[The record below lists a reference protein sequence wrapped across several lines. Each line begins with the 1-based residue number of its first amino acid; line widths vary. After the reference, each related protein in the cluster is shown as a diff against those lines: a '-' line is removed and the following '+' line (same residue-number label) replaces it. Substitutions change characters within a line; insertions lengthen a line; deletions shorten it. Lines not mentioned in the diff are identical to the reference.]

1 MKKLIALLL
10 VCFVMV
16 NASFVY
22 ADTQSQEIN
31 NVLEAIK
38 PRIPSTDEYDEFS
51 SSVSDLNGKK
61 QYHFTWSKN
70 DDENGNYASMN
81 VRVNSKGI
89 ITSFDFYNDKLHDY
103 DNSVSIKRISSD
115 EALKSAEEML
125 KKLNPDIAQ
134 TLKISKTQKNES
146 LYARQFNFKVERYEN
161 SIPVIGNTGSISLS
175 HDAKT
180 LVSFYMNYDDIDFSN
195 ENNFISREEAID
207 SFYNNF
213 KMTLKYADNYKDG
226 DKKIVLQYEP
236 EFDYGAYVNEY
247 ISAIDA
253 SVVKRDSTDEIYR
266 FATSDSVAN
275 EKAMLAGG
283 SSSLT
288 EIEIKEIEKIS
299 GLLSIEDAEKL
310 VRSNKVI
317 DINKNYNLAQS
328 RLNRDYENKD
338 KYIYNL
344 RFENSE
350 EERIYTINVYLDAS
364 NGKIIRFYKNG
375 KYSEEK
381 NVTEAEA
388 LKKANETVKI
398 LAKEHFGEKP
408 DFVLEEKEEYNGNYR
423 YIRYVNDIVYDGN
436 SVSVGINLA
445 DGSVDSYSIYYSDYD
460 FPSTN
465 EVISDK
471 DACDKLF
478 EQIDYSVKYL
488 PMTSESKA
496 VPVYASDANSFIVD
510 AFSGKLMYPEESETI
525 LPYDDI
531 KDHYA
536 ENAVN
541 TLKKYG
547 IGFEGGSFLPDKNI
561 TQKDF
566 VALLTSAFSY
576 RQPVVIKANLDYNE
590 FYLNAKNNGIVKEGE
605 YNPEKEIT
613 RMEAAVMLVR
623 AIGAEKIAE
632 LEDIF
637 VTVFSDVSENKG
649 YVAILNAMNVIS
661 GDEYKNFNP
670 SHNLSRADAAIML
683 YNYLSK

>member
-1 MKKLIALLL
+1 MKKIIALLL

-31 NVLEAIK
+31 DILEAIK
-38 PRIPSTDEYDEFS
+38 SRIPSTDEYDEFS
-51 SSVSDLNGKK
+51 SSVSDVNGKK
-61 QYHFTWSKN
+61 QYQFSWSKKG
-70 DDENGNYASMN
+70 DENYASMN

-89 ITSFDFYNDKLHDY
+89 ITSFDFYNDKLYDY
-103 DNSVSIKRISSD
+103 DNSVSINRISSD

-125 KKLNPDIAQ
+125 KELNPDIAEN
-134 TLKISKTQKNES
+134 LKISKIQKNES
-146 LYARQFNFKVERYEN
+146 LYKREFRFKVERYEN
-161 SIPVIGNTGSISLS
+161 SIPVIGNTGNISLS

-180 LVSFYMNYDDIDFSN
+180 LVSFYINYDDIAFSN
-195 ENNFISREEAID
+195 ENSFISREEAID
-207 SFYNNF
+207 SFYENF
-213 KMTLKYADNYKDG
+213 KMALKYADNYTDD

-236 EFDYGAYVNEY
+236 GFDYSAYVNEY
-247 ISAIDA
+247 ISAVDG
-253 SVVKRDSTDEIYR
+253 SVVKRDSTDELYR

-283 SSSLT
+283 SSSLN

-299 GLLSIEDAEKL
+299 GLLSVNEAEKL

-317 DINKNYNLAQS
+317 NVNEKYKLTQS
-328 RLNRDYENKD
+328 RLNRDYEDKN

-350 EERIYTINVYLDAS
+350 DKRIYTINVYLDAS
-364 NGKIIRFYKNG
+364 SGKIIRFYRNG
-375 KYSEEK
+375 KYSEDK
-381 NVTEAEA
+381 NLTEAEA
-388 LKKANETVKI
+388 LKKANETVKL
-398 LAKEHFGEKP
+398 LAKEHFGENP
-408 DFVLEEKEEYNGNYR
+408 DFILEEKEEYNGNYH
-423 YIRYVNDIVYDGN
+423 YIRYVNGIAYEGN

-445 DGSVDSYSIYYSDYD
+445 DGSVDSYSIYFKDCD
-460 FPSTN
+460 FPSAS

-488 PMTSESKA
+488 PMISENKA
-496 VPVYASDANSFIVD
+496 VPVYASNANSFIVD
-510 AFSGKLMYPEESETI
+510 AFSGKLMYPEESETL

-536 ENAVN
+536 ENVIN
-541 TLKKYG
+541 ILKKYG
-547 IGFEGGSFLPDKNI
+547 IGFEGGSFAPDKNI

-605 YNPEKEIT
+605 QDPEKEIT